1 MCSIDDC
8 EKFCVMC
15 VNLNGCNT
23 ENDVKGINNI
33 VIYVYIMQ
41 GIRLMN
47 IHLVLLSVNRLTSSS
62 AQLLE
67 YFPNSRLYSLS
78 LLYKELDRYEV
89 T

>member
-1 MCSIDDC
+1 
-8 EKFCVMC
+8 MC
-15 VNLNGCNT
+15 VNLNSCNT

-33 VIYVYIMQ
+33 VMYVYVMQ
-41 GIRLMN
+41 GICLMS
-47 IHLVLLSVNRLTSSS
+47 IYRALLSANRLTSSS

-78 LLYKELDRYEV
+78 LLYKELDRCEV